1 MKIIRSAFL
10 LMSLVFFVDGSYAQ
24 KNLFNTFLNK
34 FKKADTISKANK
46 QPKIKPEVNQVDTN
60 KKATISVN
68 DKFKALRKSLINDWN
83 RAFINFKENNVY
95 LYAGMGM
102 SKQTID
108 IQSYS
113 SNFNYNLLNLD
124 KSSFKPGYF
133 VGARVDGT
141 YKGKFPYTF
150 GIGLQKLSTG
160 TQYTNSI
167 SLSPILG
174 SYSTFKADDQ
184 FFVMN
189 TFAHYRKLIPYK
201 NNGNKKFY
209 FILGPNIDTRLS
221 SQSFDNQI
229 KYNYRRFLLR
239 GDIGIEYDNNGY
251 YTVFVHYKH
260 ALSSFTKA
268 PIQTNLNSI
277 EIGMQ
282 INASDI
288 F

>member
-1 MKIIRSAFL
+1 MKFVRTSFL
-10 LMSLVFFVDGSYAQ
+10 FSCFLFIAYNGYSQNVF
-24 KNLFNTFLNK
+24 KNLMNK
-34 FKKADTISKANK
+34 FKKSDTVTKVIN
-46 QPKIKPEVNQVDTN
+46 QPEIKVDTN
-60 KKATISVN
+60 KIATVSIN
-68 DKFKALRKSLINDWN
+68 DKFNTLRINIITNWKK
-83 RAFINFKENNVY
+83 RFVNFKDNNIY

-102 SKQTID
+102 SKQIID
-108 IQSYS
+108 IQSYT
-113 SNFNYNLLNLD
+113 SNFNYNLLNIN
-124 KSSFKPGYF
+124 KSSYKPGYF

-141 YKGKFPYTF
+141 YKRNFPYTF

-167 SLSPILG
+167 NLPPLLG
-174 SYSTFKADDQ
+174 TYSTFKADDQ

-189 TFAHYRKLIPYK
+189 TYAHYRKLIAFK
-201 NNGNKKFY
+201 NNNKRKFY
-209 FILGPNIDTRLS
+209 FIVGPNIDTRLS
-221 SQSFDNQI
+221 SQSLDNQI
-229 KYNYRRFLLR
+229 KYNYRKFLLR
-239 GDIGIEYDNNGY
+239 GDIGVEYDNSGY

-260 ALSSFTKA
+260 SISSFTKA

>member
-1 MKIIRSAFL
+1 MKFIRTTFL
-10 LMSLVFFVDGSYAQ
+10 FSCFVFSVHNGFSQ
-24 KNLFNTFLNK
+24 NIFKNFLNK
-34 FKKADTISKANK
+34 FKKSDTVTKVIK
-46 QPKIKPEVNQVDTN
+46 QPEIKVDTN
-60 KKATISVN
+60 KKATVSIN
-68 DKFKALRKSLINDWN
+68 EKFNTLRKNLINDWKKG
-83 RAFINFKENNVY
+83 FTNFKDNTVY

-102 SKQTID
+102 SKQIID
-108 IQSYS
+108 IQSYT
-113 SNFNYNLLNLD
+113 SNFNYNLLNID

-133 VGARVDGT
+133 VGARVDGS
-141 YKGKFPYTF
+141 YKRKFPYTF

-167 SLSPILG
+167 NLSPLLG
-174 SYSTFKADDQ
+174 TYSTFKADDQ

-189 TFAHYRKLIPYK
+189 TYAHYRQLIPFK
-201 NNGNKKFY
+201 NNNKRKLY
-209 FILGPNIDTRLS
+209 FIVGPNIDTRLS
-221 SQSFDNQI
+221 SQSIDNQI

-239 GDIGIEYDNNGY
+239 GDIGVEYDNSGY

-260 ALSSFTKA
+260 SLSSFTKA